1 MADITQAQ
9 QEIIDQYH
17 DEWIEI
23 GMRTEPADRPGMER
37 AIAALYVSENEPV
50 PEFVWVQDPYQANV
64 LINWLLDDAVV
75 AQANKLAYNND
86 GVGLLRDLALYREE
100 VDDLNHDFIHQHMSP
115 FWGGANLTPLVN
127 KLSGRRLEYINNVF
141 YGQHE
146 SYWIAYYLCAQ
157 ALGVVFDAK
166 DAEALSMWAETA
178 KMGGWWYP
186 YDSHCICVERPA
198 QVCFDM
204 EQNWLHNPEGYAI
217 EYTSGWGVCVYRG
230 RTIDREMEWAIFD
243 HNAITAEHINQE
255 GNVENRRIL
264 LELMGGERY
273 FDQVNARLVD
283 SDGDNKVYLYEAD
296 TPRGR
301 FQMTLSICHSTGRKF
316 VEFVGDNIFPDVQA
330 AQRWQWQV
338 EHYNPTFQS

>member
-1 MADITQAQ
+1 
-9 QEIIDQYH
+9 
-17 DEWIEI
+17 
-23 GMRTEPADRPGMER
+23 
-37 AIAALYVSENEPV
+37 
-50 PEFVWVQDPYQANV
+50 
-64 LINWLLDDAVV
+64 
-75 AQANKLAYNND
+75 
-86 GVGLLRDLALYREE
+86 
-100 VDDLNHDFIHQHMSP
+100 
-115 FWGGANLTPLVN
+115 
-127 KLSGRRLEYINNVF
+127 
-141 YGQHE
+141 
-146 SYWIAYYLCAQ
+146 
-157 ALGVVFDAK
+157 VFDAK